1 MRVRLFLVLLLLSNC
16 LLAQHLH
23 WSKYSPV
30 NGRTLASSG
39 QRVDIDK
46 DGNTYVTGVF
56 SKEITFDRVK
66 FYAEFQNIFIAKYS
80 TTGILQWAKQIGD
93 PTYSSYTQDIKVD
106 HEGNIILT
114 GSHPFAGDLLGQPF
128 AAGIFLVKFDSNGN
142 LLWVQVDQ
150 ETSGFDLPEF
160 AGNVGNRF
168 QIDQD
173 NNIIRLSDN
182 IHTYDSTGGVALT
195 KYNSQDGS
203 ILWKKYITHDTY
215 YHPMLNSITL
225 DSHDNIIISGGYQDS
240 LYIGTTQLK
249 ETISYPYL
257 AKFNNEGDF
266 LWVKVEKLYAESFIA
281 LETDK
286 LDNIYAAGLSPGI
299 FPTGFIARFTSDGE
313 NEWYNNFNHVGFVHP
328 YDITKDKSDNF
339 YISSSIYSAYLYQGH
354 YAIKKPRDMDCFIL
368 KIDAAGN
375 FESALTTNGTGY
387 DAAPH
392 QSKVDDLGNIY
403 TIGHFR
409 DTLVVSCDTML
420 ANYISFFVTKHDQA
434 SLANIDFKIDGPDFF
449 CEGAPTLLTTTEV
462 PGSTEYI
469 WNLPDGVTP
478 TSGTN
483 ITTTNS
489 IWVTATYDP
498 EPRDL
503 TMTREA
509 SCKDVYGYLFEVR
522 VTPAPKNPA
531 LTNYPPLEIC
541 HSDKKIA
548 YTVGNNPLLTYTW
561 SLPPGVLD
569 TISTNDGSTAYLK
582 FSDTFTSGD
591 ITVTAKGGCRDVSSS
606 FHINAVPY
614 PDDATDLT
622 GPTEICDGTSVT
634 FKTSAINNITSYEWQ
649 IPDTF
654 TPNGVIHSTDNF
666 ITAKVQSQGLR
677 TVSVNG
683 INKCDQKGNDK
694 TLEVQ
699 TWDKVP
705 IPFLK
710 RMPCDREIVSSEN
723 ENIEW
728 YKDGILIPDF
738 KYDHFPVL
746 DSGIY
751 QVRVSNF
758 CNAEKSNTVKAY
770 PLYES
775 QLSVPNVITPNGD
788 DKNQHFE
795 LEPSLRGSSLSIFN
809 RYGKNVF
816 ESPNYN
822 NKWMGEDLPMGVYYY
837 LINNSCLTKPLRGWI
852 QLLH

>member
-1 MRVRLFLVLLLLSNC
+1 
-16 LLAQHLH
+16 
-23 WSKYSPV
+23 
-30 NGRTLASSG
+30 
-39 QRVDIDK
+39 
-46 DGNTYVTGVF
+46 
-56 SKEITFDRVK
+56 
-66 FYAEFQNIFIAKYS
+66 
-80 TTGILQWAKQIGD
+80 
-93 PTYSSYTQDIKVD
+93 
-106 HEGNIILT
+106 
-114 GSHPFAGDLLGQPF
+114 
-128 AAGIFLVKFDSNGN
+128 
-142 LLWVQVDQ
+142 
-150 ETSGFDLPEF
+150 
-160 AGNVGNRF
+160 
-168 QIDQD
+168 
-173 NNIIRLSDN
+173 
-182 IHTYDSTGGVALT
+182 
-195 KYNSQDGS
+195 
-203 ILWKKYITHDTY
+203 
-215 YHPMLNSITL
+215 
-225 DSHDNIIISGGYQDS
+225 
-240 LYIGTTQLK
+240 
-249 ETISYPYL
+249 
-257 AKFNNEGDF
+257 
-266 LWVKVEKLYAESFIA
+266 
-281 LETDK
+281 
-286 LDNIYAAGLSPGI
+286 
-299 FPTGFIARFTSDGE
+299 
-313 NEWYNNFNHVGFVHP
+313 
-328 YDITKDKSDNF
+328 
-339 YISSSIYSAYLYQGH
+339 
-354 YAIKKPRDMDCFIL
+354 
-368 KIDAAGN
+368 
-375 FESALTTNGTGY
+375 
-387 DAAPH
+387 
-392 QSKVDDLGNIY
+392 
-403 TIGHFR
+403 
-409 DTLVVSCDTML
+409 
-420 ANYISFFVTKHDQA
+420 
-434 SLANIDFKIDGPDFF
+434 
-449 CEGAPTLLTTTEV
+449 
-462 PGSTEYI
+462 
-469 WNLPDGVTP
+469 
-478 TSGTN
+478 
-483 ITTTNS
+483 
-489 IWVTATYDP
+489 
-498 EPRDL
+498 
-503 TMTREA
+503 
-509 SCKDVYGYLFEVR
+509 
-522 VTPAPKNPA
+522 
-531 LTNYPPLEIC
+531 
-541 HSDKKIA
+541 
-548 YTVGNNPLLTYTW
+548 
-561 SLPPGVLD
+561 
-569 TISTNDGSTAYLK
+569 
-582 FSDTFTSGD
+582 